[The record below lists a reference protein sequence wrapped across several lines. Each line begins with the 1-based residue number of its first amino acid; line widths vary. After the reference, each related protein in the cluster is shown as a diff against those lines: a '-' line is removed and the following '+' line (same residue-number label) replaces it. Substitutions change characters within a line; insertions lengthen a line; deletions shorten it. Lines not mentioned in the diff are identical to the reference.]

1 MGISEFAV
9 HNVLRTYSRQ
19 EGIGRAQK
27 SRPAPGVAARSTDQV
42 SLSATARKAQW
53 LGQLATEVVDAE
65 SRNLPAE
72 ERATLIRD
80 TKEELLSR
88 HKDEATNDGLTPEAF
103 ETRLRQQYLR

>member
-27 SRPAPGVAARSTDQV
+27 SKPSAGAVTRSADQV
-42 SLSATARKAQW
+42 SLSSTARKAQW
-53 LGQLATEVVDAE
+53 LGQLATEVVDTE

-72 ERATLIRD
+72 ERAARIRD

-88 HKDEATNDGLTPEAF
+88 HKDDASNDGVSPEVF
-103 ETRLRQQYLR
+103 ESRLRQQYLR